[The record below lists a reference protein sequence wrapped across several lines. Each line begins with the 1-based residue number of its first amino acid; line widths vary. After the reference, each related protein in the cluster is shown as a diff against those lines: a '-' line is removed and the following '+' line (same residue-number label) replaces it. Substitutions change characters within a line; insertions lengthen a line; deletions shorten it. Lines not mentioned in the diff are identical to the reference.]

1 LSLEQT
7 LRELT
12 EVIGP
17 CGYEHDVV
25 RYLITR
31 LESIAAEYRV
41 DGVGNIIATIHG
53 AHPGPSVLVSTHMDE
68 VGFVVKKI
76 EANGLIRF
84 EKLGGHDDRILL
96 AQRVKIATKNGYRT
110 GVIGTISAHMVK
122 FDDALK
128 VRKHQSLYID
138 VGAGTRED
146 VEALGIQVGDPIGWA
161 TEIQTLGEQR
171 LVGKSFD
178 DRAGCAVLLETLAD
192 IDRSALFGTVY
203 GVFSVQEEV
212 GLRGARVAA
221 AQLHADVALAVDT
234 TAVSDTPEEMMD
246 ETLALGKGPG
256 IKVMDFSLI
265 ASRAVRERLVKL
277 AIEQEIPHQ
286 LEVFPGI
293 GTDAGELSLSGAG
306 VPSGVISIPTR
317 YAHSP
322 VEVMD
327 RHDFENTARLLKA
340 FILSVRDKAEF
351 EFLAQ

>member
-1 LSLEQT
+1 MNLEQT
-7 LRELT
+7 LRDLT
-12 EVIGP
+12 DVIGP

-25 RYLITR
+25 RYISKR

-41 DGVGNIIATIHG
+41 DGVGNIIATVRG
-53 AHPGPSVLVSTHMDE
+53 AHPGPSILVSTHMDE

-76 EANGLIRF
+76 EPNGLLRF

-96 AQRVKIATKNGYRT
+96 AQRVKIATQKGYRN

-122 FDDALK
+122 FDDPLK
-128 VRKHQSLYID
+128 IRKHQNLYID
-138 VGAGTRED
+138 VGVSSREE
-146 VEALGIQVGDPIGWA
+146 VEGLGIQVGDPIGFA
-161 TEIQTLGEQR
+161 TEMQTLGEER
-171 LVGKSFD
+171 LMGKSFD

-192 IDRSALFGTVY
+192 IDRHDLYGTVY

-221 AQLHADVALAVDT
+221 AQVQADVALAVDT

-246 ETLALGKGPG
+246 ATLELGKGPG

-265 ASRAVRERLVKL
+265 ASRAVRERMVKL
-277 AIEQEIPHQ
+277 AEEKSIPHQ

-327 RHDFENTARLLKA
+327 RRDFENTARLLKA
-340 FILSVRDKAEF
+340 FILSMRDKSEF
-351 EFLAQ
+351 AFLAL